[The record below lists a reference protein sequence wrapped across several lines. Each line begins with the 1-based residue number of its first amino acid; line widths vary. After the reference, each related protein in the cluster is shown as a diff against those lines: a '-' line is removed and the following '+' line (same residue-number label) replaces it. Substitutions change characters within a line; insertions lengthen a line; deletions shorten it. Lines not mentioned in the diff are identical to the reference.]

1 MMDETGFGGR
11 SGCLENEP
19 FACILLLLGQRLAP
33 QQGEP
38 LHLDRSCAQ
47 PVGNQWQ
54 NNQKVIGQIMT
65 KLNRFKPK
73 VLNLWIKF
81 IYF

>member
-1 MMDETGFGGR
+1 MMNETGFGGC

-19 FACILLLLGQRLAP
+19 FACILPLLGQRLAP

-47 PVGNQWQ
+47 PVVNQRQ
-54 NNQKVIGQIMT
+54 NNQQIIGQAMT
-65 KLNRFKPK
+65 K
-73 VLNLWIKF
+73 
-81 IYF
+81 